1 MSDRAEDNL
10 NYRSNKEAKKV
21 GKFTGNYTQTGR
33 KIYKTDT
40 GELVSEKS
48 VSIPFEA
55 DGIVMNAELEIS
67 DLIEKN
73 LSIKLRIDKDL

>member
-33 KIYKTDT
+33 KIY
-40 GELVSEKS
+40 
-48 VSIPFEA
+48 I
-55 DGIVMNAELEIS
+55 
-67 DLIEKN
+67 
-73 LSIKLRIDKDL
+73 